1 MQKTVRFTLLI
12 LLLSLSSIAQN
23 KKENPAKVKL
33 LVGIVVDQMR
43 NEYIY
48 RYWNRFGNGGF
59 KRLINQGL
67 YYRNMHFN
75 YIPTYTGPGHASIYT
90 GTTPRHHGII
100 GNDWLIKGSTV
111 TVGCV
116 KDSSVRTVGANNRSG
131 MASPKNLLCSTLGD
145 ELKLSTNGKSKVI
158 GIALKDRSAIFPAG
172 HSGNAAYW
180 LDEQSGDFVSS
191 SWYMETEPRWLKNFN
206 DEDYTRKYLEKWW
219 STLYPIET
227 YSASFSDDSKFE
239 AVPSKKDFPVF
250 PYEYKA
256 FIEKSDYSIIKATPF
271 GNSLTK
277 DLALECLA
285 KEELGKDEHTDLFSI
300 SFSSSDVIGHA
311 YGPRAVETEDAYL
324 RLDKDIEDLLN
335 RLDKEVGKGNYL
347 VFLTADHGAD
357 DVPNQM
363 LERKLPAG
371 YARESKILRS
381 ARKFL
386 LGAYG
391 DSLLLTAI
399 SNEQLYL
406 NEKRCEALR
415 IDMDEISE
423 RLSRYLCTQNGIAEA
438 YPSKVIRY
446 GSFDAQDIKAYLQN
460 GYNFKLSGH
469 VCYTLKPGWLDHHEK
484 GTTHGSGYEYDT
496 HVPFILYG
504 SGIPAGE
511 IMEWSC
517 IPQIAPSLAEL
528 LRIARPNA
536 STASLLPGL
545 FH

>member
-1 MQKTVRFTLLI
+1 MKKTVRFILLI
-12 LLLSLSSIAQN
+12 LFLSLSSIAQN
-23 KKENPAKVKL
+23 KKETPAKVKL

-43 NEYIY
+43 NEYLY

-100 GNDWLIKGSTV
+100 GNDWLVKGSTV
-111 TVGCV
+111 TIGCV
-116 KDSSVRTVGANNRSG
+116 KDSSVKTVGANNRSG

-191 SWYMETEPRWLKNFN
+191 SWYMESEPRWLKNFN
-206 DEDYTRKYLEKWW
+206 DEHYTRKYLEKWW

-239 AVPSKKDFPVF
+239 AVPSKKDFAVF

-277 DLALECLA
+277 DLALECLV
-285 KEELGKDEHTDLFSI
+285 KEELGKDEYTDLFSI

-324 RLDKDIEDLLN
+324 RLDKDIEELLN

-357 DVPNQM
+357 EVPNQM

-371 YARESKILRS
+371 YARDTRILR
-381 ARKFL
+381 ATRKFL

-415 IDMDEISE
+415 IELDEISE
-423 RLSRYLCTQNGIAEA
+423 RLSRFLCTQNGIAEA

-446 GSFDAQDIKAYLQN
+446 GSFDNQDIKSYLQN

-469 VCYTLKPGWLDHHEK
+469 VCYTLKPGWMDHGEK

-504 SGIPAGE
+504 NGIPTGE
-511 IMEWSC
+511 IMEWCC
-517 IPQIAPSLAEL
+517 IPQIAPSLAEW

-536 STASLLPGL
+536 STAGLLPGL